1 MAKLKITRKPFQR
14 VESYEGKY
22 STDVSDTDDE
32 AMIRDF
38 DFTIEV
44 TSDLEAHSV
53 EISDIIWIDEEPP
66 AKDVAEDEIREN
78 FFDLIS

>member
-44 TSDLEAHSV
+44 TSDLEAHLV

>member
-1 MAKLKITRKPFQR
+1 MKITRKPFLR
-14 VESYEGKY
+14 VESYDGKY
-22 STDVSDTDDE
+22 TTDVSDTDDE

-38 DFTIEV
+38 DFIVEV
-44 TSDLEAHSV
+44 QSDLDTHTV
-53 EISDIIWIDEEPP
+53 EISNITWLDEEPP

>member
-1 MAKLKITRKPFQR
+1 MKITRKPFLR

-38 DFTIEV
+38 DFTVEV
-44 TSDLEAHSV
+44 ESELESQTV
-53 EISDIIWIDEEPP
+53 QISNIIWTDEEPP

>member
-1 MAKLKITRKPFQR
+1 MAKLKITRKPFLR
-14 VESYEGKY
+14 VESYDGVY

-38 DFTIEV
+38 DFTVEV
-44 TSDLEAHSV
+44 TSNLESHLV
-53 EISDIIWIDEEPP
+53 EISEIIWLDEEPP